1 MISFAYYMIN
11 EIKNMILEQCKDKD
25 WDWKSHIESVVK
37 YSKLLAKKLDA
48 DEEVCEIS
56 AWLHDIKKIKGE
68 KENHHVHGSE
78 EAAEILKAYNYPEDK
93 IEKIKHCILT
103 HSSDKNYMPESKEA
117 KIIASADA
125 LSHFDNFMAL
135 ADHVFRRKKMS
146 ILEANDWLI
155 NKYKVCWDKLGL
167 VPEAK
172 EIAKEKYDA
181 IKLILG
187 EQN

>member
-1 MISFAYYMIN
+1 MIE
-11 EIKNMILEQCKDKD
+11 EIKSMILELCKDKE

-48 DEEVCEIS
+48 DEEICEIS

-68 KENHHVHGSE
+68 KEKHHVHGSE
-78 EAAEILKAYNYPEDK
+78 EAAEILKRYNYPEDR

-117 KIIASADA
+117 QIVASADA
-125 LSHFDNFMAL
+125 LSHFDNFLAL
-135 ADHVFRRKKMS
+135 AFVVYNLKNHS
-146 ILEANDWLI
+146 IEEGREWLI
-155 NKYKVCWDKLGL
+155 KKYETCWDKLEL